1 MQEVEMKYQQRS
13 MKCRQNGTLL
23 IILVAMLLV
32 VLLPVAVGCDPLL
45 VLEFENRTDQV
56 LTIYVDGHRID
67 DVKPGETIERETV
80 PAVLTRH
87 LIEARNAQGEV
98 VYSKVFTKR
107 EISKANYKIV
117 ISPSSE

>member
-1 MQEVEMKYQQRS
+1 MKYQQRS
-13 MKCRQNGTLL
+13 MKCQQNGTLL
-23 IILVAMLLV
+23 IILMAMLLV
-32 VLLPVAVGCDPLL
+32 VLLPVAVGCEPPL

-56 LTIYVDGHRID
+56 LTIYVDGYRID

-80 PAVLTRH
+80 AAIGLDY
-87 LIEARNAQGEV
+87 LIEARNANGEV
-98 VYSKVFTKR
+98 VYSKVFTGR

>member
-1 MQEVEMKYQQRS
+1 MKYQQRS
-13 MKCRQNGTLL
+13 TKCQQNGALL

-32 VLLPVAVGCDPLL
+32 VLLPVAVGCDPPL

-80 PAVLTRH
+80 PAVLPRY
-87 LIEARNAQGEV
+87 LIEARNDKGEV
-98 VYSKVFTKR
+98 VYSKVFTIR
-107 EISKANYKIV
+107 EISKAKEKIV